1 LGGIFISYR
10 RADAAGY
17 ARLLQIKLRER
28 FPDARVFMD
37 LDSIEADLDFA
48 KVIREAAAELCAGR
62 DREGGG
68 DPASPRRAAHH
79 RGRTRD
85 RDPAALANVVMAL
98 VAVIDPS

>member
-37 LDSIEADLDFA
+37 LDSIEAGW
-48 KVIREAAAELCAGR
+48 I
-62 DREGGG
+62 
-68 DPASPRRAAHH
+68 SRR
-79 RGRTRD
+79 
-85 RDPAALANVVMAL
+85 
-98 VAVIDPS
+98 